1 VWNILGQLLHLSITD
16 IIDIVLVAWI
26 IYEFYMLIRGTI
38 AFTVFLGIILIV
50 VIYQVVNIFHL
61 PMFSAFLGQFISAG
75 IIMLIIVFQNEIKR
89 FLSMIG
95 APLGKTRI
103 FNQNERKR
111 FLFFKLPN
119 YDVSEKASEIIEA
132 ALHLSHEGFGALI
145 AIEKNT
151 VLQDII
157 STGIIINAEVNRKLI
172 ETIFYKNTPLHDGG
186 MIIRKDTI
194 VAARTIFPLAE
205 ETKFNDLYPSLGT
218 RHRAAIGLSEQ
229 SDAVIIVVSEQNGA
243 ISIAYQGVLYYNL
256 NTIEFQNKLLS
267 LI

>member
-1 VWNILGQLLHLSITD
+1 MWNILGQLLHLSITD
-16 IIDIVLVAWI
+16 LIDIILVAWI

-50 VIYQVVNIFHL
+50 VLYQVVNIFHL

-89 FLSMIG
+89 FLSLIG
-95 APLGKTRI
+95 TPLQKTRI
-103 FNQNERKR
+103 FQQNDRKR
-111 FLFFKLPN
+111 FLFFKLPS
-119 YDVSEKASEIIEA
+119 YDTSEKTNEIIEA
-132 ALHLSHEGFGALI
+132 ALNLSHEGFGALI
-145 AIEKNT
+145 AIEKNIT
-151 VLQDII
+151 LQDII
-157 STGIIINAEVNRKLI
+157 ATGIIINAEVNRKLI

-194 VAARTIFPLAE
+194 IAARTIFPLAE
-205 ETKFNDLYPSLGT
+205 ESKFNDLYPLLGT

-243 ISIAYQGVLYYNL
+243 ISIAHQGKLFYNL
-256 NTIEFQNKLLS
+256 NPIEFQNKLTS

>member
-1 VWNILGQLLHLSITD
+1 MWNILGQLLHLSITD

-95 APLGKTRI
+95 TPLGKTRI

-119 YDVSEKASEIIEA
+119 YDFSEKANEIIEA

-172 ETIFYKNTPLHDGG
+172 ETIFYKNTPMHDGG
-186 MIIRKDTI
+186 MIIRKNTI

-205 ETKFNDLYPSLGT
+205 ETQFNDLYPSLGT

-267 LI
+267 FI